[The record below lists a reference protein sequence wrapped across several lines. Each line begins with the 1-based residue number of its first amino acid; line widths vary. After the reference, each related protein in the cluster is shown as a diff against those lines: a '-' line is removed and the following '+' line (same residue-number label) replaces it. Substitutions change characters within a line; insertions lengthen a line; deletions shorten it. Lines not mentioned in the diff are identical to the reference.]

1 MHCVDP
7 GESFQ
12 THIFLQKLAS
22 IQPRT
27 SPVKFAR
34 SPAAHRRLAPRS
46 EELGDRITAKALK
59 AAEEVDQ
66 DVLAIEQVPEA
77 IFQTDALLNFG
88 DCSGAKGCKSCRA

>member
-1 MHCVDP
+1 MC
-7 GESFQ
+7 
-12 THIFLQKLAS
+12 LQKLAS

-34 SPAAHRRLAPRS
+34 SPAAHRRLAARS

-66 DVLAIEQVPEA
+66 DVLAIEQVPPGA
-77 IFQTDALLNFG
+77 AKNYTAKVKATLGLLIAAQQ
-88 DCSGAKGCKSCRA
+88 SLAKARA